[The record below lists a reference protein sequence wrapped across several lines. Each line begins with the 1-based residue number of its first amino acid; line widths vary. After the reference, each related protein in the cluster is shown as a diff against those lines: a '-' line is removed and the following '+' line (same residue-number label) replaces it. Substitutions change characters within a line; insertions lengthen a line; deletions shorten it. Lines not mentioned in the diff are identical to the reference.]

1 MLSCV
6 RFFVGEIHGNLSE
19 TWKEGMQ
26 GSSGV
31 WSGVL
36 GSGNY
41 ASFCECDVGIQVHMH
56 LGTTENWICIRIN
69 FSQVGFPDGIERYV
83 RSLMPVNIITVQFAL
98 QAELSWVPNE
108 SCQIDPIERRV
119 VLLLRDARLKDGI
132 SATQL
137 AAKIGISRAS
147 ISHIEANR
155 ARPGFWML
163 YRISEGLGVDL
174 AEFINQA
181 RKL

>member
-1 MLSCV
+1 M
-6 RFFVGEIHGNLSE
+6 
-19 TWKEGMQ
+19 
-26 GSSGV
+26 
-31 WSGVL
+31 
-36 GSGNY
+36 
-41 ASFCECDVGIQVHMH
+41 
-56 LGTTENWICIRIN
+56 
-69 FSQVGFPDGIERYV
+69 
-83 RSLMPVNIITVQFAL
+83 QFAL

-119 VLLLRDARLKDGI
+119 VLLLREARLKDGI

-137 AAKIGISRAS
+137 AARIGISRAS

-155 ARPGFWML
+155 ARPGFWIL

-174 AEFINQA
+174 AEFIKQA